1 MNLPAVAADAP
12 RVYLAGPEVFLP
24 DAETV
29 LARKKATCARFG
41 LVAVAPLIDAPAPAA
56 DDPMKR
62 AFAISAGNEALI
74 RSCIAVIANLT
85 PFRGASADAGTVYEL
100 GFARGLGLGLYAYT
114 NDPRDYAARVLDR
127 PDGLD
132 IEDFGLSDNLM
143 LEGGIAAAGGV
154 FVRASAEAEDPWRD
168 LGVFETCARAVS
180 RRLVQAAL
188 APR

>member
-1 MNLPAVAADAP
+1 MNLPAVAAHAP
-12 RVYLAGPEVFLP
+12 RVYLAGPDVFLP
-24 DAETV
+24 DAEAV
-29 LARKKATCARFG
+29 LARKKAICARLG
-41 LVAVAPLIDAPAPAA
+41 LVAVAPLIDAPVPAA
-56 DDPMKR
+56 AEAMKR

-114 NDPRDYAARVLDR
+114 NDPHDYAVRALGR

-143 LEGGIAAAGGV
+143 IEGGIAAAGGV
-154 FVRASAEAEDPWRD
+154 FVRASAEAEDIWRD
-168 LGVFETCARAVS
+168 LGVFETCVRAAS
-180 RRLVQAAL
+180 RRLDAAAI

>member
-1 MNLPAVAADAP
+1 MNLPAATADAP

-24 DAETV
+24 DAEAV
-29 LARKKATCARFG
+29 LARKKAICARLG
-41 LVAVAPLIDAPAPAA
+41 LVAAAPLIDAPAPAA
-56 DDPMKR
+56 AEAMKR

-74 RSCIAVIANLT
+74 RSCVAVVANLT

-132 IEDFGLSDNLM
+132 
-143 LEGGIAAAGGV
+143 GIAAAGGV
-154 FVRASAEAEDPWRD
+154 FVRASAEAEDVWRD
-168 LGVFETCARAVS
+168 LGVFETCVRAAS
-180 RRLVQAAL
+180 RRLTGAAV

>member
-24 DAETV
+24 DAEAV
-29 LARKKATCARFG
+29 LARKRAVCARLG
-41 LVAVAPLIDAPAPAA
+41 LVGVAPLTDAPAPAA
-56 DDPMKR
+56 AEAMKR

-114 NDPRDYAARVLDR
+114 NDPHDYAARAIER

-154 FVRASAEAEDPWRD
+154 FVRASAAPEDPWRD
-168 LGVFETCARAVS
+168 LGVFETCARAAS
-180 RRLVQAAL
+180 RRLTEPAL
-188 APR
+188 ARR

>member
-1 MNLPAVAADAP
+1 MNLPAATADAP

-24 DAETV
+24 DAEAV
-29 LARKKATCARFG
+29 LARKKAICARLG
-41 LVAVAPLIDAPAPAA
+41 LVAAAPLIDAPAPAA
-56 DDPMKR
+56 AEAMKR

-74 RSCIAVIANLT
+74 RSCVAVVANLT

-143 LEGGIAAAGGV
+143 LEGGIAASGGV
-154 FVRASAEAEDPWRD
+154 FVCASAQPEDVWRD
-168 LGVFETCARAVS
+168 LGVFETCARAAAK
-180 RRLVQAAL
+180 RLSGAAV

>member
-1 MNLPAVAADAP
+1 MIVPRPAVESP
-12 RVYLAGPEVFLP
+12 RVYLAGPEVFLS

-29 LARKKATCARFG
+29 LARKKAICARLG
-41 LVAVAPLIDAPAPAA
+41 LIGVCPLLDAPGPAA
-56 DDPMKR
+56 QERSQR
-62 AFAISAGNEALI
+62 AFAIAATNEALI
-74 RSCIAVIANLT
+74 RSCVAIIANLT

-114 NDPRDYAARVLDR
+114 NDPRDYAARVLDD
-127 PDGLD
+127 PDQMD

-154 FVRASAEAEDPWRD
+154 FVRATAAAEDPFRD
-168 LGVFETCARAVS
+168 LGVFETCARAAS
-180 RRLVQAAL
+180 RRLVPAIL

>member
-1 MNLPAVAADAP
+1 MNLPAAAADAP

-24 DAETV
+24 DAEAV
-29 LARKKATCARFG
+29 LARKKAICARLG

-56 DDPMKR
+56 PEAMKR
-62 AFAISAGNEALI
+62 AFAISAGNEALV

-85 PFRGASADAGTVYEL
+85 PFRGVSADVGTIYEL

-114 NDPRDYAARVLDR
+114 NDPREYAARALER

-143 LEGGIAAAGGV
+143 IEGGIVAAGGV
-154 FVRASAEAEDPWRD
+154 FVRAAGAAEDPWRD
-168 LGVFETCARAVS
+168 LGVFEACAREAA
-180 RRLVQAAL
+180 RRLVRAAA
-188 APR
+188 APH